1 MAVTK
6 RKQIWFLD
14 KLTEP
19 DSEKG
24 RLEKRFRIL
33 CAKRI
38 LEKRSRKR
46 GNADDR
52 IWNIL
57 CVYDSY
63 VFFTCKVSRDG
74 REEV

>member
-24 RLEKRFRIL
+24 KSRVTIPDSVCEKNFRET
-33 CAKRI
+33 KQK
-38 LEKRSRKR
+38 E
-46 GNADDR
+46 
-52 IWNIL
+52 
-57 CVYDSY
+57 
-63 VFFTCKVSRDG
+63 
-74 REEV
+74 RECR